1 MIVRETVSHVPQ
13 DGALP
18 HAPDSQPPALQPP
31 ALQPESH
38 ELPPHSLV
46 LHELVPQGL
55 QLDAHG
61 AEQHRLTR

>member
-1 MIVRETVSHVPQ
+1 MIVRETVSHVPH

-31 ALQPESH
+31 SH
-38 ELPPHSLV
+38 ELPPHELV
-46 LHELVPQGL
+46 LQELVPQGL

>member
-18 HAPDSQPPALQPP
+18 HAPDSQPPALQP
-31 ALQPESH
+31 ESH
-38 ELPPHSLV
+38 ELPPHALL
-46 LHELVPQGL
+46 LHELVTQGL
-55 QLDAHG
+55 QLVAHG